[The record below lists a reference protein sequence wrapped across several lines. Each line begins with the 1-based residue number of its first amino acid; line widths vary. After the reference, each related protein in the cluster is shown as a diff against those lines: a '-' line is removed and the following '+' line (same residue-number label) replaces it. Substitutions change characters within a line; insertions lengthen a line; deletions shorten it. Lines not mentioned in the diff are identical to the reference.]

1 MNRRTM
7 SAVLQTGDLS
17 TEASAFLAAGNPKPV
32 HSNTVPAATPSVQAV
47 TEECVKLATPSQP
60 RFRVSEPADE
70 EPEAGLV
77 SLTVRVPRI
86 VPPGLLLASVDRKL
100 KRKRPFT
107 QQEIVAE
114 ALTLWLKT
122 HGYLSNAKEETW
134 KT

>member
-17 TEASAFLAAGNPKPV
+17 GEASAFLAAGNPKPFQANAV
-32 HSNTVPAATPSVQAV
+32 SAAAPPPQAAGGEEIRPANPP
-47 TEECVKLATPSQP
+47 EP
-60 RFRVSEPADE
+60 RFRVNDRGDE

-86 VPPGLLLASVDRKL
+86 LLPGLLLASVDRKL

-107 QQEIVAE
+107 QQEIVTE
-114 ALTLWLKT
+114 AITAWLKT
-122 HGYLSNAKEETW
+122 HGYLS
-134 KT
+134 